1 MLHRFVRWITGRNMA
16 EEAFNRF
23 ILPHVTRAYQAG
35 VPYER
40 VDELV
45 KQAIAESDGVV
56 FFPGTRL
63 RDLVDAEIAG
73 REAREEDDA
82 VSHVQH

>member
-1 MLHRFVRWITGRNMA
+1 MLRRFVRWITGRKMA

-35 VPYER
+35 IPYAR

-45 KQAIAESDGVV
+45 RQAIAESDGVV

-63 RDLVDAEIAG
+63 RDLVDTEIEG
-73 REAREEDDA
+73 REAGGE
-82 VSHVQH
+82 